1 MRLIS
6 DTLEEIKVNGIDR
19 VSNSLVVAT
28 SVLPERHDPDG
39 GEDGAD
45 LELPIPQPEESEEDH
60 WSDWE
65 TEQVEEEPPA
75 TAVVP
80 LVTSSLTIESSRQSA
95 VKRTTI
101 IDNDLSTLEIQI
113 KSKEEEIDYFADM
126 EPTITATTAVFVD
139 QVEDAAATA
148 TTASNRLSFNVQVE
162 EEDKDGWN
170 WDDWGSV
177 YQTGWI
183 TLHIESHI
191 PLYTLKF

>member
-1 MRLIS
+1 M
-6 DTLEEIKVNGIDR
+6 EK
-19 VSNSLVVAT
+19 
-28 SVLPERHDPDG
+28 
-39 GEDGAD
+39 
-45 LELPIPQPEESEEDH
+45 
-60 WSDWE
+60 
-65 TEQVEEEPPA
+65 EPPA

-80 LVTSSLTIESSRQSA
+80 HVTSSFTRESSRQSA
-95 VKRTTI
+95 VKRPTI

-113 KSKEEEIDYFADM
+113 KSKEEEIDCFADM

-139 QVEDAAATA
+139 QVDDTAATA

-170 WDDWGSV
+170 WDDLGSV

-183 TLHIESHI
+183 THNNDSHI

>member
-1 MRLIS
+1 M
-6 DTLEEIKVNGIDR
+6 
-19 VSNSLVVAT
+19 
-28 SVLPERHDPDG
+28 
-39 GEDGAD
+39 
-45 LELPIPQPEESEEDH
+45 
-60 WSDWE
+60 
-65 TEQVEEEPPA
+65 
-75 TAVVP
+75 
-80 LVTSSLTIESSRQSA
+80 
-95 VKRTTI
+95 
-101 IDNDLSTLEIQI
+101 I

-139 QVEDAAATA
+139 QVEDAAASATA
-148 TTASNRLSFNVQVE
+148 VSNRLSFNVQVE

>member
-1 MRLIS
+1 M
-6 DTLEEIKVNGIDR
+6 NGIDF

-95 VKRTTI
+95 VKRPTI

-139 QVEDAAATA
+139 QVEDAAASA

-170 WDDWGSV
+170 WDD
-177 YQTGWI
+177 
-183 TLHIESHI
+183 
-191 PLYTLKF
+191 